1 LFQIRG
7 AAPFWIT
14 RGENRNVAKVQ
25 IEGNTGSLI
34 GRLLQ
39 NRLRI
44 RREIERFGDAWATRA
59 SADHLAER
67 TPFPRESEG
76 PGAGKQARQS
86 RFSSLPGPLKR
97 YTSNLP
103 AWW

>member
-1 LFQIRG
+1 M
-7 AAPFWIT
+7 
-14 RGENRNVAKVQ
+14 AKVQ
-25 IEGNTGSLI
+25 IEGNAGSLI

-44 RREIERFGDAWATRA
+44 RREIERFGEAWSMMA
-59 SADHLAER
+59 STDHLAER

-76 PGAGKQARQS
+76 PGAGKAARQS

>member
-1 LFQIRG
+1 
-7 AAPFWIT
+7 
-14 RGENRNVAKVQ
+14 VAKVH

-39 NRLRI
+39 NQLRI
-44 RREIERFGDAWATRA
+44 RREVERFGEAGVLKA

-67 TPFPRESEG
+67 TPFPRENEG
-76 PGAGKQARQS
+76 PGAGKAARQT
-86 RFSSLPGPLKR
+86 RFSCLPGPLTR

>member
-1 LFQIRG
+1 
-7 AAPFWIT
+7 
-14 RGENRNVAKVQ
+14 VAKVQ
-25 IEGNTGSLI
+25 IEGTAGSLI

-39 NRLRI
+39 NRLRV
-44 RREIERFGDAWATRA
+44 RREIERFGGAWSMTA

-67 TPFPRESEG
+67 KPFPPGSEG
-76 PGAGKQARQS
+76 PGAGKAARQC
-86 RFSSLPGPLKR
+86 RFSSLPGPLQR

>member
-1 LFQIRG
+1 M
-7 AAPFWIT
+7 
-14 RGENRNVAKVQ
+14 AKVQ

-39 NRLRI
+39 NRLRV
-44 RREIERFGDAWATRA
+44 RREVERFGEAWMMSGA
-59 SADHLAER
+59 ADHLAER
-67 TPFPRESEG
+67 RPFPRESEG
-76 PGAGKQARQS
+76 PGAGKAARQAR
-86 RFSSLPGPLKR
+86 FSCMPGPLER

>member
-1 LFQIRG
+1 
-7 AAPFWIT
+7 
-14 RGENRNVAKVQ
+14 VAKVQ
-25 IEGNTGSLI
+25 IEGNAGSLI

-44 RREIERFGDAWATRA
+44 RREIERFGGAWSILAA
-59 SADHLAER
+59 ADHLAER
-67 TPFPRESEG
+67 TPFPRDEEG
-76 PGAGKQARQS
+76 PGAGKVARQT